1 MTKALIWIG
10 GATLAVV
17 LLFGGAS
24 IAARYLDGAD
34 SSERVATAPDIED
47 AIPVD
52 PSKFGQTSADGDEA
66 TASVDNNTDSLIQAT
81 IRTKFSDKTIV
92 TIAHREFFFW
102 FVV

>member
-24 IAARYLDGAD
+24 IGARYLDLGAA
-34 SSERVATAPDIED
+34 SEDVAAAPDIED

-52 PSKFGQTSADGDEA
+52 PSKCAANADA
-66 TASVDNNTDSLIQAT
+66 PQ
-81 IRTKFSDKTIV
+81 
-92 TIAHREFFFW
+92 
-102 FVV
+102 